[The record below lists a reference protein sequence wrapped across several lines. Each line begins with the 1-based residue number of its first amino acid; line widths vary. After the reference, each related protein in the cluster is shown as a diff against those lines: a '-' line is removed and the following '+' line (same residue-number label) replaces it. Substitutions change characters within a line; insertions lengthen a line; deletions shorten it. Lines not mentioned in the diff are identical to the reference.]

1 MTTTTSTP
9 RTRDDHPRLEE
20 FRASGVWQGGLH
32 TRVDARHF
40 AIDVDEPPAIGGAD
54 EGANPI
60 EHVLAALDGCLTVVV
75 RTVADE
81 LGIRVGSIET
91 EATGTLDLRGFRGTA
106 DVSPHFQ
113 HLQVSVTL
121 TTTATEQQVRE
132 LRAQVTKRCPLLN
145 LVKDAGVDLK
155 VRWNVLSA

>member
-1 MTTTTSTP
+1 MTTTTPTP
-9 RTRDDHPRLEE
+9 RTRDDRRRPED

-40 AIDVDEPPAIGGAD
+40 AIDVDEPPTAGGAD

-60 EHVLAALDGCLTVVV
+60 EYVLAALNGCLTVVV

-81 LGIRVGSIET
+81 LSVRIGSIET
-91 EATGTLDLRGFRGTA
+91 DTTGTLDLRGFLGTA
-106 DVSPHFQ
+106 DVSPHF
-113 HLQVSVTL
+113 HRLDLSLTL

-145 LVKDAGVDLK
+145 LVKDAGVDLR